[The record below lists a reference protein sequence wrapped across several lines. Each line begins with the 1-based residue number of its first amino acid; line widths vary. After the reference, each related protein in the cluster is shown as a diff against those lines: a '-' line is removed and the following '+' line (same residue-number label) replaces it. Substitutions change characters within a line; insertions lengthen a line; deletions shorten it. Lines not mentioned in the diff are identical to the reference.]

1 MRLTADSIRRIRKG
15 SKMADKPQLKRSYAF
30 TILPSEFIR
39 DARLTHEAF
48 RVYAV
53 LCMHAPGGANE
64 NTTVFPDYERIK
76 ELTGIRHNHT
86 IATRMREL
94 EDAGWLER
102 RKRFGASTIYTLT
115 IPSPREPQSVTPRTN
130 AHDDAMVSPSRDA
143 LMHRVNHIPSPREPQ
158 SVTPSKANKNQLTR
172 TKKQEP
178 DAPSRVAPPDQPV
191 DDLVPVAAEPK
202 PRNTLYGDCFAAV
215 AAACSMDAKVPMLAK
230 RISVAAKYLAQRE
243 VDPACIAEFA
253 GWWHANDWRGKRG
266 DVPTPERIA
275 ELWLQFEQRGQVVAV
290 AQPAAP
296 ASKYSSTQ
304 RRPQAMFTPEQRRA
318 IEEQARRELEEEGEL

>member
-1 MRLTADSIRRIRKG
+1 MV
-15 SKMADKPQLKRSYAF
+15 DKPQLKRSYAF

-130 AHDDAMVSPSRDA
+130 AHEDAVASPSRDA
-143 LMHRVNHIPSPREPQ
+143 LMHRVNHSPSPREPQ
-158 SVTPSKANKNQLTR
+158 SVTPSQTNKNKLTR
-172 TKKQEP
+172 TKKQESG
-178 DAPSRVAPPDQPV
+178 APARAAPAPPDQPL
-191 DDLVPVAAEPK
+191 DESGSAEPQ
-202 PRNTLYGDCFAAV
+202 RRALYGDCFVAV
-215 AAACSMDAKVPMLAK
+215 ARACAMDERVPMLAK

-243 VDPACIAEFA
+243 VDPECIAEF
-253 GWWHANDWRGKRG
+253 GTWWHANDWRGKRG
-266 DVPTPERIA
+266 DMPTPERVT
-275 ELWLQFEQRGQVVAV
+275 ELWLQFERRGQVAAV

-296 ASKYSSTQ
+296 VSKYSSTQ

-318 IEEQARRELEEEGEL
+318 IEEQARRELEEEGVL

>member
-1 MRLTADSIRRIRKG
+1 MV
-15 SKMADKPQLKRSYAF
+15 DKPQLKRSYAF

-130 AHDDAMVSPSRDA
+130 AHEDAVASPSRDA
-143 LMHRVNHIPSPREPQ
+143 LMHRVNHSPSPREPQ
-158 SVTPSKANKNQLTR
+158 SVTPSQTNKNKLTR
-172 TKKQEP
+172 TKKQESG
-178 DAPSRVAPPDQPV
+178 APARAAPAPPDQTL
-191 DDLVPVAAEPK
+191 DESGSAEPQ
-202 PRNTLYGDCFAAV
+202 RRTLYGDAFVAV
-215 AAACSMDAKVPMLAK
+215 ARACAMDERVPMLAK

-243 VDPACIAEFA
+243 VDPECIAEF
-253 GWWHANDWRGKRG
+253 GTWWHANDWRGKRG
-266 DVPTPERIA
+266 DMPTPERVT
-275 ELWLQFEQRGQVVAV
+275 ELWLQFERRGQVAAV

-296 ASKYSSTQ
+296 VSKYSSTQ

-318 IEEQARRELEEEGEL
+318 IEEQARRELEEEGVL